1 MKALLFAAG
10 LGTRLKPLTDK
21 MPKALVELGGS
32 SLLEHTLRKLKNAG
46 VTDVVVNIHHFGEQ
60 IIDFL
65 NTHDFGLRT
74 YISDEREMLLDTGGG
89 LKKAS
94 AYFQNETAPIL
105 IHNVDILSNAN
116 LGAFYNFAK
125 EHPITLLVSKRDT
138 TRYLLFDDEMCL
150 VGWTNI
156 STGEVKSPYSDLK
169 VDSCQ
174 KFAFSGIHT
183 FVPNLIAQMDGYPA
197 KFPILDFYLS
207 ICNKV
212 KIKGYVEE
220 NLLLVDVGKYASL
233 QSAEDF
239 ARDNGLFNTY

>member
-21 MPKALVELGGS
+21 MPKALVELGGC
-32 SLLEHTLRKLKNAG
+32 SLLEHTLRKLKHAG

-65 NTHDFGLRT
+65 NTHDLGLRT

-94 AYFQNETAPIL
+94 VYFQNETAPIL

-116 LGAFYNFAK
+116 LEKFYNFAK
-125 EHPITLLVSKRDT
+125 EQRIALLVSKRDT
-138 TRYLLFDDEMCL
+138 TRYLLFDNEMCL

-156 STGEVKSPYSDLK
+156 LTGEVRSPYTNLD
-169 VDSCQ
+169 VASCQ

-183 FVPNLIAQMDGYPA
+183 FSPDLIDQMDS
-197 KFPILDFYLS
+197 FPMTFSIMDFYLS

-212 KIKGYVEE
+212 KIKGYEEE

-233 QSAEDF
+233 QSAEKF
-239 ARDNGLFNTY
+239 ARDNGLFNTL